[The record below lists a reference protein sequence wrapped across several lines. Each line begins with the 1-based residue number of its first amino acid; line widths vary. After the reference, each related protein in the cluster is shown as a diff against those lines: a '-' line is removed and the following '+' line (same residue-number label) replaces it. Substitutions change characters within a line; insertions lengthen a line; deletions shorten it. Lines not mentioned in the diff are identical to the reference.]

1 LDLEEAK
8 DRVMMGPERRS
19 MKITDSE
26 KRATAVHEAG
36 HAIAARFT
44 EHADPVHKI
53 TIIPRGRSLGL
64 TAYLPTEEKHSR
76 TKSELKA
83 VMVMA
88 LGGLSAE
95 KIVFGDTGTGVGN
108 DLQRVTQLARRMI
121 CEFGMSDRLGPR
133 TFGETRSQVF
143 VGRDMNTEGR
153 DYGEEVAQIIDEEVK
168 ALVDDAFQKA
178 MTILTDRRS
187 LLDSVTAALVERETI
202 DADEFEKLVDGRELP
217 PLKLKSDE
225 DDRPKPEAEP
235 ETDKTRVRKPPR
247 ISDFLDNPRQVPGT

>member
-1 LDLEEAK
+1 
-8 DRVMMGPERRS
+8 MMGPERRS
-19 MKITDSE
+19 MKITDTE

-44 EHADPVHKI
+44 ELADPVHKI

-76 TKSELKA
+76 TARELKA
-83 VMVMA
+83 SMVMA
-88 LGGLSAE
+88 LGGLAAE
-95 KIVFGDTGTGVGN
+95 KIIYGDTGTGVGN
-108 DLQRVTQLARRMI
+108 DLQRVTSLARRMV
-121 CEFGMSDRLGPR
+121 CEFGMSERLGPR

-143 VGRDMNTEGR
+143 VGRDMNNEGR

-168 ALVDDAFQKA
+168 SLVDEAYAKA
-178 MTILTDRRS
+178 MDILTEKRD
-187 LLDSVTAALVERETI
+187 LLERVTDALVERETL
-202 DADEFEKLVDGRELP
+202 DADEFEKLVAGEQLP

-225 DDRPKPEAEP
+225 DDQPKPKEDSESEKA
-235 ETDKTRVRKPPR
+235 RVRKPPR